1 MKTKL
6 LFFLLSALFI
16 IPINA
21 TSNKK
26 GHRKV
31 RSKILFYES
40 EALHRCPLYFNLDVD
55 DVDNTLFITFQSS
68 LEEAE
73 ITVTDNTGNIVISEP
88 ISNIYEGQSISI
100 SNSNSYPYIIE
111 ISSPELGLGAEVT
124 LEEI

>member
-1 MKTKL
+1 M
-6 LFFLLSALFI
+6 
-16 IPINA
+16 NA
-21 TSNKK
+21 MVYKK
-26 GHRKV
+26 HNRKV
-31 RSKILFYES
+31 QAKIRHATAKSIFRSSSF
-40 EALHRCPLYFNLDVD
+40 FNLNAEET
-55 DVDNTLFITFQSS
+55 DNILFITFQSP

-111 ISSPELGLGAEVT
+111 ISSPELDLGAEVT